1 MRRFIVALTALLLF
15 INVLGA
21 EAVGK
26 AVSVMVN
33 GRTVTVEPGAFFS
46 EGRVFVPVRFI
57 AEELGVRVEW
67 NDASGTVIIDDIR
80 GDAFLKGQTQQ
91 QSAGAGIMGN
101 LIKAADL
108 KDILDDDKDSDI
120 ADYRSGKSGGDSIAN
135 DPLVVDVRQQRDFS
149 ASHIPGAVWL
159 APAESMAEAQNI
171 ARLKELLE
179 QHKDLGGKDEIVLYC
194 YTGNT
199 SGLLTGVLGTMG
211 LPVKNMMYGFDIAWQ
226 GTKFADRAIKA
237 DMEDS
242 EGKKLECE
250 G

>member
-1 MRRFIVALTALLLF
+1 MVALTALLLF
-15 INVLGA
+15 INVIGA
-21 EAVGK
+21 EAAGK
-26 AVSVMVN
+26 AAAVMVN
-33 GRTVTVEPGAFFS
+33 GRTVTVDPGAFLS

-57 AEELGVRVEW
+57 AEELGARVEW
-67 NDASGTVIIDDIR
+67 DDAGGTVIIEDNR
-80 GDAFLKGQTQQ
+80 GDQFLKGQNHQ
-91 QSAGAGIMGN
+91 AGSSSGIKDN

-120 ADYRSGKSGGDSIAN
+120 ADYRQGHSGGDSIAN
-135 DPLVVDVRQQRDFS
+135 DPLVVDVRQQGDFS
-149 ASHIPGAVWL
+149 DSHIPGAVWI

-179 QHKDLGGKDEIVLYC
+179 QHKALGGKDEIVLYC

-211 LPVKNMMYGFDIAWQ
+211 LSVKNMMYGFDIAWQ

-242 EGKKLECE
+242 EGGKVEC
-250 G
+250 GG